1 VAREVAHEVEAA
13 EPAIASSAP
22 SGAPRTAGLRASGAS
37 RTAALARALAGRL
50 PVSNRGVGRVL
61 ARDTTDWPI
70 INPWTGEPE
79 DMSQFRTTDAPAV
92 PAAGDAGAAAQSSTY
107 GAVFRAEIIKWLE
120 KFAPAPSLEGK
131 GTGFDELLGAGGPEA
146 TRKTYWNY
154 TTCNDTTIQIFAKAA
169 QATNKQ
175 AGLTQKQV
183 AALSTRKRIGIVN
196 RASDFGAPEM
206 AKAIAGAWV
215 DASAGGHPEKA
226 DLLLMTG
233 KKSATGYP
241 EHIGFYYDYA
251 TSKSDSSTPP
261 AEDADVWMT
270 IDGGQGTKGTWTTRN
285 DASSY
290 VPGTGHESI
299 LKRERWHLPDGT
311 IEGEPNQPGG
321 YKKVLGWVKVDKLV
335 DESLI
340 PSG

>member
-1 VAREVAHEVEAA
+1 MIARE
-13 EPAIASSAP
+13 
-22 SGAPRTAGLRASGAS
+22 
-37 RTAALARALAGRL
+37 
-50 PVSNRGVGRVL
+50 
-61 ARDTTDWPI
+61 TTDWPI
-70 INPWTGEPE
+70 INPWTGQPE
-79 DMSQFRTTDAPAV
+79 DMSQFRTTDAPA
-92 PAAGDAGAAAQSSTY
+92 ATATGDAAVAPQSNRY

-169 QATNKQ
+169 QTTNKQ
-175 AGLTQKQV
+175 AGLTLKQV

-196 RASDFGAPEM
+196 RASDFGAPEL
-206 AKAIAGAWV
+206 AKGIPGAWV
-215 DASAGGHPEKA
+215 EAKGGGHPAKG

-233 KKSATGYP
+233 RQSVSGYP
-241 EHIGFYYDYA
+241 EHIGFYYDEA
-251 TSKSDSSTPP
+251 ASKSDGSKPP
-261 AEDADVWMT
+261 QEGADVWMT
-270 IDGGQGTKGTWTTRN
+270 IDGGQGTKGTWATPH

-290 VPGTGHESI
+290 VAGTGHESI

-311 IEGEPNQPGG
+311 VEGEPNQPGG
-321 YKKVLGWVKVDKLV
+321 YKRVLGWVKVDQLV

>member
-1 VAREVAHEVEAA
+1 MARDVDREAEAA
-13 EPAIASSAP
+13 DAGVASPGPFVASLRP
-22 SGAPRTAGLRASGAS
+22 GLQASGVS
-37 RTAALARALAGRL
+37 HVAALARALAGRVA
-50 PVSNRGVGRVL
+50 VSNRGVGRVL
-61 ARDTTDWPI
+61 ARDTTTDWPI
-70 INPWTGEPE
+70 INPWTGQPE
-79 DMSQFRTTDAPAV
+79 DMSRFKTADAPAA
-92 PAAGDAGAAAQSSTY
+92 PAGSPAPAAQSSKY

-131 GTGFDELLGAGGPEA
+131 GTGFDELLGAGSAEA

-175 AGLTQKQV
+175 AGLTLKQV
-183 AALSTRKRIGIVN
+183 ASISTRRRIGIVN
-196 RASDFGAPEM
+196 RASDFGAPDI
-206 AKAIAGAWV
+206 AKGIPGAWV
-215 DASAGGHPEKA
+215 DAAGGGHPEKG

-233 KKSATGYP
+233 KKSVSGYP
-241 EHIGFYYDYA
+241 EHIGFYYDHA
-251 TSKSDSSTPP
+251 AGKSDGSKPP
-261 AEDADVWMT
+261 QEGADVWMT
-270 IDGGQGTKGTWTTRN
+270 IDGGQGTKGTWTKPN

-290 VPGTGHESI
+290 VAGSGHESI

-311 IEGEPNQPGG
+311 VEGEPNQPGG
-321 YKKVLGWVKVDKLV
+321 YKKLLGWVKVDKLV